1 MRFLAAALVF
11 AAPLLGQSLCDFT
24 VSPTT
29 VSVGSA
35 ASTGGITVDTSNPV
49 FCTGWTASSGVA
61 WLKITS
67 VSNGAFPG
75 AANYSVEANT
85 SAFERRGA
93 MTVATK
99 TVTVIQAAANCNFS
113 IGTLTAAYAVA
124 GGTGSF
130 PVRANCAWLAFSG
143 SPWITVPNNTGG
155 IADGTVNYTVAANG
169 CVASRSGTIT
179 VQTNLSNPPV
189 FSITQEGSPANL
201 TLSSYSATADSAA
214 GDARITVT
222 TGADCGWSAFSD
234 VSWMQILNGASGT
247 GSGAIVYHLL
257 ANATAPRTGSIH
269 VGSLLYTVTQQA
281 SGPPPVTLTSV
292 NNAANYAVDAVS
304 PGEIVTLFG
313 TNLGPQSPATLQVS
327 GGAVTN
333 SLAGTQV
340 LFDGTAG
347 PMIYTSRGQVSTV
360 VPYSGSGKASTV
372 VQVRYQ
378 GVISSS
384 VTMPVQAATPAIF
397 TLDASGLGPG
407 AILNQDST
415 VNAGL
420 NAAAP
425 GCVVAIYCTGGG
437 ITSPALADGAIT
449 GTPLPLLTQ
458 TVEVTIGGIPAKV
471 LYKGGAPT
479 AVAGLTQINAEIPAG
494 VTPGPAVQVTVKV
507 GAYTSQAGV
516 TLAVK

>member
-1 MRFLAAALVF
+1 MRFFAAALVF
-11 AAPLLGQSLCDFT
+11 ATPLLAQSLCDFR

-29 VSVGSA
+29 VSVGAA
-35 ASTGGITVDTSNPV
+35 ASTGSITVDVPNPG
-49 FCTGWTASSGVA
+49 FCAGWTATSGVV

-67 VSNGAFPG
+67 VTNSVFPG
-75 AANYSVEANT
+75 AANFSVEAN
-85 SAFERRGA
+85 AGA
-93 MTVATK
+93 IARSGVMTVAGK
-99 TVTVIQAAANCNFS
+99 TVTVIQAAANCSFR
-113 IGTLTAAYAVA
+113 IGSQTAAYAVT

-130 PVRANCAWLAFSG
+130 AVQANCAWQAASG
-143 SPWITVPNNTGG
+143 NEWITVPNDTKG
-155 IADGTVNYTVAANG
+155 ITDGAVSYTVAANG

-179 VQTNLSNPPV
+179 VLTSLSNPPV

-214 GDARITVT
+214 GDFRFTVA
-222 TGADCGWSAFSD
+222 TGAGCGWSAFSD
-234 VSWMQILNGASGT
+234 VSWMQILNG
-247 GSGAIVYHLL
+247 GSGAGNGAVVYHLV

-281 SGPPPVTLTSV
+281 SGPPGVTLTSV

-313 TNLGPQSPATLQVS
+313 ANLGPQSPATLQVS

-333 SLAGTQV
+333 FLAGTQV
-340 LFDGTAG
+340 LFDGVAA
-347 PMIYTSRGQVSTV
+347 PMIYTSGPQVSTV
-360 VPYSGSGKASTV
+360 VPYSVSGKASTQ
-372 VQVRYQ
+372 VQVRNQ
-378 GVISSS
+378 GLISNS

-420 NAAAP
+420 NAAAR
-425 GCVVAIYCTGGG
+425 GSVVAIYCTGGG
-437 ITSPALADGAIT
+437 VTSPAIADGAIT
-449 GTPLPLLTQ
+449 GLPLPELTQ
-458 TVEVTIGGIPAKV
+458 TVAVTVGGIAARV

-494 VTPGPAVQVTVKV
+494 VLPGPAVPVTVKV